1 MTATAASPSCPRPG
15 RLLLTSA
22 VFMAAL
28 YAVGV
33 ASGALGAS
41 LTREGSVGRS
51 DTPAGVVDLFLHN
64 SLVLALLGIGIV
76 TAGLATGAQML
87 LNGTVLGWV
96 VGKSLQTGTA
106 SDLLTGVL
114 PHVFPEVAAY
124 AVGGG
129 ASAALGLTL
138 IARRRA
144 VDRPWLSVT
153 WRDWLRWQAIA
164 VGLLALAAAIEGIV
178 SHVPA

>member
-87 LNGTVLGWV
+87 LNGTVLGMTPAFQ
-96 VGKSLQTGTA
+96 SISGTLVWL
-106 SDLLTGVL
+106 D
-114 PHVFPEVAAY
+114 
-124 AVGGG
+124 
-129 ASAALGLTL
+129 
-138 IARRRA
+138 ARRQR
-144 VDRPWLSVT
+144 R
-153 WRDWLRWQAIA
+153 RDIQATHA
-164 VGLLALAAAIEGIV
+164 RGERDVATAG
-178 SHVPA
+178 